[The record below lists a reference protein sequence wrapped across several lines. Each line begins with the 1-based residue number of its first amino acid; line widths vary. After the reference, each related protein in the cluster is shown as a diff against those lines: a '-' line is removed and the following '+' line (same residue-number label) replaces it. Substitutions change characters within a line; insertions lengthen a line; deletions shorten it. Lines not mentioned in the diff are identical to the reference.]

1 MISFFSGDDR
11 SIRRQHKV
19 NSRVGDKVGLEF
31 SDINIKSSIESEGG
45 GQGRDN
51 LSDESVKVGVGGSL
65 NIELSSADIVDGFVI
80 EHNGNIGVLKKR
92 VSGENGVVRLNNSGG
107 DLGRGIDGESELGFL
122 SVIDGKSFKKERSES
137 RSSSSSNRVEDKE
150 SLKSGTVI
158 SELSDSVK
166 TEIDDFLSDGVMS
179 SGEVV
184 GGIFLSGDQLFGV
197 EKLSVGSGSDFIN
210 DGGFKI
216 EEDSSGDVLSG
227 SGFREESVEGIIS
240 SSDGL
245 IRGHLTIRLD
255 SVLKAE
261 KFPAGVTDL
270 DTSLSDVN

>member
-107 DLGRGIDGESELGFL
+107 DLGRGVDGESELGFL

>member
-1 MISFFSGDDR
+1 MISFLSGDDR
-11 SIRRQHKV
+11 GIRRQHKV

-31 SDINIKSSIESEGG
+31 SDINIESSVESEGG

-65 NIELSSADIVDGFVI
+65 NIELSSADIVNGFVI
-80 EHNGNIGVLKKR
+80 EHDGNIGVLKKR

-107 DLGRGIDGESELGFL
+107 DLGRGVDGESELGFL

-137 RSSSSSNRVEDKE
+137 RSSSSSNGVEDKE

-158 SELSDSVK
+158 SELSDSVE
-166 TEIDDFLSDGVMS
+166 TEINDFFSDGIMS

-197 EKLSVGSGSDFIN
+197 EKLSIGSGSDFIN

-216 EEDSSGDVLSG
+216 KEDSSGDVLSS

-240 SSDGL
+240 SSDGFV
-245 IRGHLTIRLD
+245 GWHL
-255 SVLKAE
+255 SVWLNSV
-261 KFPAGVTDL
+261 F
-270 DTSLSDVN
+270 